1 MAFKTRGQLKDH
13 ENRHSNLRPF
23 KCDICGNS
31 FNRKT
36 RLKVHMMIHTGEK
49 PFKCSFPGCGKTFR
63 EKGNLNSHLKK
74 HGSIKQEIKVV
85 TDFDKIGSTGEENKD
100 SNKSTTSYY
109 NDVNDIID
117 RLCGDNKEQ
126 EEKEED
132 ELSLNELNVYY
143 PTAGLLLDNKQE
155 EDNFN

>member
-36 RLKVHMMIHTGEK
+36 RLKVHIMIHTGEK
-49 PFKCSFPGCGKTFR
+49 PFKCSFPNCGKTFR

-74 HGSIKQEIKVV
+74 HSGLKTVQYFEK
-85 TDFDKIGSTGEENKD
+85 TASTGEDKKD

-109 NDVNDIID
+109 NDVNEFID
-117 RLCGDNKEQ
+117 QLCNKETEQ
-126 EEKEED
+126 KEED
-132 ELSLNELNVYY
+132 ELSLNELNLYY
-143 PTAGLLLDNKQE
+143 PTVEILLDNKQE